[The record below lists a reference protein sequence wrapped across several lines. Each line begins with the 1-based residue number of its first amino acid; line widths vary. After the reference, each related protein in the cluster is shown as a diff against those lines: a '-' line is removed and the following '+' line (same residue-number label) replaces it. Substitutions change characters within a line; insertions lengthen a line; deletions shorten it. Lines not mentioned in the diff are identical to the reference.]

1 MRPVMLSEHS
11 WQLLES
17 CDEKRLTQTVHAL
30 SAFHRIQATDGYR
43 LAAQEAASQLRRAGL
58 ECKVC
63 AYPANFETTYLT
75 QKMFRGW
82 RCSEGWLEIT
92 APFCERAADYK
103 LEGMSL
109 IQRSASL
116 DAAERDLPIFYVP
129 DDMQPEA
136 FCEDLKGGLL
146 FVENGF
152 ERWIGRAAE
161 LGACGIITCSIPQ
174 IPPVRVDL
182 ADDPQLKDAHG
193 NLSFHLFSPAQE
205 TALAGFAISPACAR
219 RLKQA
224 CLAEDPRHE
233 RPTARGCV
241 RSEFY
246 DSTIENVMA
255 FLPGQT
261 EEEVL
266 ITAHLC
272 HPRSSV
278 NDNVSGAACA
288 MEAMRVLYE
297 QIEKGSLPK
306 PRCGI
311 RMLLIPE
318 FTGTYAYLA
327 SEPEQAARTVAAI
340 NADMVGA
347 RQDGRTGPVILVDT
361 PDAAHAFLG
370 DLMQCVMD
378 SLAQECRFGSGFVP
392 LHLQKR
398 VPFAPGS
405 DHEILSD
412 PSIGIPAVALT
423 QWPDRTYHTSAD
435 DAAHLDLAIL
445 QRVAAMIASGAYA
458 AASFDE
464 QTAAQ
469 ILPYTARRFFA
480 RADALRRSQREDV
493 CTARYFLLETWRKT
507 LSSMCAA
514 LPESEKPDAQKLF
527 APEYALA
534 EQLLQGAEAPR
545 VPENASLQRVPKRL
559 FRAPLAMRAFEAG
572 LSDTL
577 REELSRIRKTFPESM
592 GLTNRIVYA
601 VDGEHS
607 ISWIASAVEAETG
620 CACEHF
626 CETWLD
632 FLAQAGLIQ
641 F

>member
-1 MRPVMLSEHS
+1 MLE
-11 WQLLES
+11 
-17 CDEKRLTQTVHAL
+17 
-30 SAFHRIQATDGYR
+30 
-43 LAAQEAASQLRRAGL
+43 AQR
-58 ECKVC
+58 K
-63 AYPANFETTYLT
+63 
-75 QKMFRGW
+75 
-82 RCSEGWLEIT
+82 
-92 APFCERAADYK
+92 
-103 LEGMSL
+103 
-109 IQRSASL
+109 
-116 DAAERDLPIFYVP
+116 
-129 DDMQPEA
+129 
-136 FCEDLKGGLL
+136 
-146 FVENGF
+146 
-152 ERWIGRAAE
+152 
-161 LGACGIITCSIPQ
+161 
-174 IPPVRVDL
+174 
-182 ADDPQLKDAHG
+182 H
-193 NLSFHLFSPAQE
+193 
-205 TALAGFAISPACAR
+205 
-219 RLKQA
+219 
-224 CLAEDPRHE
+224 
-233 RPTARGCV
+233 PTARGCV

-246 DSTIENVMA
+246 DSSIENVMT
-255 FLPGQT
+255 FLLGQT

-288 MEAMRVLYE
+288 MEAMRVLHE

-306 PRCGI
+306 PRRGI

-327 SEPEQAARTVAAI
+327 SEPERAAHTAAAI

-370 DLMQCVMD
+370 DLMECVMD
-378 SLAQECRFGSGFVP
+378 ALAQECRFGSGFVP

-435 DAAHLDLAIL
+435 NAAHLDPAIL
-445 QRVAAMIASGAYA
+445 RHVSAMIASGAYA
-458 AASFDE
+458 AASFDA

-469 ILPYTARRFFA
+469 VLPFTARRFFA
-480 RADALRRSQREDV
+480 RADALRRSQRED
-493 CTARYFLLETWRKT
+493 ARTTMYFLRRTWEKT
-507 LSSMCAA
+507 LDDMRAS
-514 LPESEKPDAQKLF
+514 LPEPEQTGTQALF
-527 APEYALA
+527 EPEYRLA
-534 EQLLQGAEAPR
+534 AQMLQEAEAPHA
-545 VPENASLQRVPKRL
+545 PEEASLQRVPKRL

-577 REELSRIRKTFPESM
+577 RNKLGQIHKTFSSFM

-601 VDGEHS
+601 ADGEHT
-607 ISWIASAVEAETG
+607 IGWIASFVEAETG
-620 CACEHF
+620 CACEQF
-626 CETWLD
+626 CEVWLD
-632 FLAQAGLIQ
+632 FLAQAGLVQ